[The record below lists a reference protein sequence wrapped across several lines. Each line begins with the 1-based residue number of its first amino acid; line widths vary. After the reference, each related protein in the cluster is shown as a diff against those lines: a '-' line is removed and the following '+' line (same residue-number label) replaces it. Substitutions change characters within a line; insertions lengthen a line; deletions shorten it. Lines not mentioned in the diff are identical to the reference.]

1 MEMSLEEVFEF
12 IRNGAS
18 IKQFNGSGVPITRIE
33 TIATGN
39 IDLNKV
45 GYADIFDSK
54 YESYYLKDGDILMSH
69 INSLKHLGKVA
80 IVESLEENVIH
91 GMNLLCL
98 RPKKMVC
105 PKFLLNYFRTQ
116 QFNAE
121 ILRIS
126 KKSVN
131 QASFNITDLKKIKIN
146 LPNLEIQNKIANT
159 LELASELIEKRKEQI
174 AEMDKLIQSVFYE
187 IFGDPNKL
195 SKEWKVNLKE
205 VANITTGNTPSRKEL
220 ENYGNHMEWIKTD
233 NMTFDSLYPS
243 RAAEYLSEI
252 GVNKARIADKESI
265 LMTCIAGSKKS
276 IGKVVLLDR
285 AVAFNQQINAI
296 TVNGNIHVK
305 YLFYILK
312 FSKVRLEDFANDSMK
327 KMITKSKLETFEINN
342 VDMKRQLEFTSIV
355 EEIESQKKVMEE
367 SLHEMENN
375 FNALMQ
381 KAFRGDLF
389 PEE

>member
-1 MEMSLEEVFEF
+1 MRHIYLEELCD
-12 IRNGAS
+12 INIGKTPSRSNPRYW
-18 IKQFNGSGVPITRIE
+18 NGSNKWLAISDMKSR
-33 TIATGN
+33 N
-39 IDLNKV
+39 LNQTK
-45 GYADIFDSK
+45 
-54 YESYYLKDGDILMSH
+54 E
-69 INSLKHLGKVA
+69 
-80 IVESLEENVIH
+80 
-91 GMNLLCL
+91 C
-98 RPKKMVC
+98 
-105 PKFLLNYFRTQ
+105 
-116 QFNAE
+116 
-121 ILRIS
+121 
-126 KKSVN
+126 
-131 QASFNITDLKKIKIN
+131 ITDLAIQECNMKMVPKGTVLMSFKLSIGKLGITRDDIFTNEAIASFKIINEDILERNYLYYALQTINYKKVAEKAVKGSTLNKAKLKKIMIP
-146 LPNLEIQNKIANT
+146 LPSFQAQQKIADT
-159 LELASELIEKRKEQI
+159 LDLASEIIEKRKEQI

>member
-1 MEMSLEEVFEF
+1 MTKLNEVAV
-12 IRNGAS
+12 INMGQS
-18 IKQFNGSGVPITRIE
+18 P
-33 TIATGN
+33 
-39 IDLNKV
+39 
-45 GYADIFDSK
+45 DSK
-54 YESYYLKDGDILMSH
+54 YYNDDGKGIPFYQGISDFGKIFPSPKKFTTKPVKIAEKNELLIGVRAPVGDVNISNTRCCIGRGLASISPKSEFLDIKYLYYLMHTKKKILNNQATGSTFKA
-69 INSLKHLGKVA
+69 IN
-80 IVESLEENVIH
+80 
-91 GMNLLCL
+91 
-98 RPKKMVC
+98 
-105 PKFLLNYFRTQ
+105 
-116 QFNAE
+116 
-121 ILRIS
+121 
-126 KKSVN
+126 KKSL
-131 QASFNITDLKKIKIN
+131 SDLEVP
-146 LPNLEIQNKIANT
+146 LPNLMLQKKIASS
-159 LELASELIEKRKEQI
+159 LDLASELIEKRKEQI

-187 IFGDPNKL
+187 MFGDPNRL
-195 SKEWKVNLKE
+195 SKEWKVNLKSI
-205 VANITTGNTPSRKEL
+205 ANITTGNTPSRKEL

-243 RAAEYLSEI
+243 RAAEYLSEV

-375 FNALMQ
+375 FSALMQ
-381 KAFRGDLF
+381 KAFRGELF